1 MAGSGAN
8 GGTSSVT
15 MRAASDVV
23 NESAAKPCTAPL
35 PVVAAWVAILDR
47 FVCVMV
53 LSAPRKRDSDVVF
66 CVTKR
71 NNSDF
76 APKS

>member
-1 MAGSGAN
+1 
-8 GGTSSVT
+8 
-15 MRAASDVV
+15 MRGVRELAIA
-23 NESAAKPCTAPL
+23 L
-35 PVVAAWVAILDR
+35 AAWVAILDR